1 VADLLSVQRRDGTID
16 GETEF
21 YVLPEVFKSEMCAG
35 YNSTDI
41 ARAMIDR
48 GHLEP
53 GEGGRASIA
62 KRLPALGLRK
72 VYHILPTIFDEGA

>member
-1 VADLLSVQRRDGTID
+1 
-16 GETEF
+16 
-21 YVLPEVFKSEMCAG
+21 MCAG